1 MTKPL
6 SSDLRVRLVGAVM
19 QGMSCRAAADRFG
32 VAASTAVKLVRR
44 WHDTGTIAPR
54 PQGGDKRSGRIEAY
68 AGEIL
73 GLIGQ
78 TVDITLSEIA
88 AHLEREHGERFAPST
103 IWRFLDR
110 HAQTFKKN
118 RARQRTGASGR
129 GRAKTGLA
137 RSAARACSPA
147 PRLHR

>member
-6 SSDLRVRLVGAVM
+6 SNDLRARLIDAVT

-44 WHDTGTIAPR
+44 WRDTGTSAPR
-54 PQGGDKRSGRIEAY
+54 PQGGDKRSDRIEVY

-73 GLIGQ
+73 GLI
-78 TVDITLSEIA
+78 A
-88 AHLEREHGERFAPST
+88 ERFALST

-118 RARQRTGASGR
+118 RARQRTGASGC
-129 GRAKTGLA
+129 GRPKAGLA
-137 RSAARACSPA
+137 RGAARA
-147 PRLHR
+147 